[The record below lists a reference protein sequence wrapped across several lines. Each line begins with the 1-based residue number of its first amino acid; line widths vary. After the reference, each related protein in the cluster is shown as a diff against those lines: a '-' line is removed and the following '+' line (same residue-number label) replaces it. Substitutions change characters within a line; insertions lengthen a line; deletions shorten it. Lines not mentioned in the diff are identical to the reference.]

1 MTEGVRSNERTAA
14 PLLSLRRVEAAY
26 GTSQA
31 LFGVDLEI
39 HAGECVALLGRNGMG
54 KSTTV
59 KSIMGL
65 LRLRGGDVEWRG
77 RSLRP
82 LVAHQIARA
91 GLGLVPEGRRVF
103 PNLTVRENLL
113 ATARPSPSRGA
124 GWSLDDIY
132 GMFPRLRERERNLGC
147 HLSGGEQQMLAIG
160 RALMSKPKLLLLDE
174 PSLGLAPIII
184 QQIFDIIEQ
193 LRRDGVTVFLVEQN
207 ANQALKIADRAY
219 VLENGR
225 VVMQGTGEAL
235 LTDPKVRDAYLGG

>member
-160 RALMSKPKLLLLDE
+160 RALMTAPELLILDE
-174 PSLGLAPIII
+174 ATEGLAPLVRG
-184 QQIFDIIEQ
+184 DIWRCIE
-193 LRRDGVTVFLVEQN
+193 LLKRRGLALLVIDKNLGPLMRVADRHYILEKG
-207 ANQALKIADRAY
+207 AVVWRGSSQALRDRPE
-219 VLENGR
+219 L
-225 VVMQGTGEAL
+225 
-235 LTDPKVRDAYLGG
+235 VRDYIGM